1 MQKDKGNNAEDD
13 TKESRKGPP
22 GGRARERLKQFEEE
36 RGINTQDDGE
46 ELLEEKKKDKNGKH
60 NKRKDTSTDK

>member
-13 TKESRKGPP
+13 TKESLKGPA